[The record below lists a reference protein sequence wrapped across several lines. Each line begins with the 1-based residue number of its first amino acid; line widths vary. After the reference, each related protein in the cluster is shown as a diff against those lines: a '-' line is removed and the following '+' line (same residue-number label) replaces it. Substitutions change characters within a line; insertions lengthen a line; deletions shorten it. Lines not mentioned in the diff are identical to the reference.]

1 MKEYKWKGMKEVLW
15 GQWGIL
21 KKRFLLVLLLFTY
34 QRQLHY
40 KMAKRYDVFIKESG

>member
-1 MKEYKWKGMKEVLW
+1 MEGNEGGSV
-15 GQWGIL
+15 GSVGDF